1 MKFEVRSPKFERRPS
16 TGSERRS
23 TSSARR
29 ERRRTSKFETRNTT
43 SRYAHALAFAS
54 AAIFVASLGVALAQG
69 DRSDGWQIPAG
80 AAGEQSPIPP
90 TPDVL
95 AKGQS
100 IFKSKC
106 QRCHGATGVGNG
118 PDADPDHSPGDLTD
132 SRRAS
137 RNPDGVMFY
146 KVWNGRTKPKMPAFK
161 TDIPR
166 SDAWAVVLYAKT
178 LRR

>member
-1 MKFEVRSPKFERRPS
+1 M
-16 TGSERRS
+16 
-23 TSSARR
+23 
-29 ERRRTSKFETRNTT
+29 
-43 SRYAHALAFAS
+43 
-54 AAIFVASLGVALAQG
+54 FVASLSVAIAQG

-80 AAGEQSPIPP
+80 AADEQSPIQP

-95 AKGQS
+95 AKGKA

-132 SRRAS
+132 GKRAS

-146 KVWNGRTKPKMPAFK
+146 KVWNGRAKPKMPAFK
-161 TDIPR
+161 TDISR
-166 SDAWAVVLYAKT
+166 TEVWTVIQFVKT
-178 LRR
+178 LRQ